1 MALPITRP
9 ILKDFICQAFLVAL
23 AVAIVLAFLGPAL
36 DHHFAERQH
45 DHSHT
50 FLTATAA
57 NYGHPEL
64 HPFEETHSHVMSGQ
78 EESGQNGILYQ
89 TSNDGLGESGSI
101 FLTAAIE
108 DGLAHPP
115 PVGDSLSHALAAG
128 ESAYSEANVA
138 PPKRPP
144 RA

>member
-23 AVAIVLAFLGPAL
+23 AVAIVLVLLGPAL

-45 DHSHT
+45 EHSHA
-50 FLTATAA
+50 FLTATAISQ
-57 NYGHPEL
+57 GHPEL
-64 HPFEETHSHVMSGQ
+64 HPFEETHYHVTSGQ
-78 EESGQNGILYQ
+78 ERSGQSGILYQ
-89 TSNDGLGESGSI
+89 TSNDGIGESGSI
-101 FLTAAIE
+101 FLTAAID
-108 DGLAHPP
+108 DGLVHPP
-115 PVGDSLSHALAAG
+115 PVGGSLSHALVPG
-128 ESAYSEANVA
+128 ESAYREANVA